1 MITVNSILAFLTAQA
16 TLLATPQGQVMLAN
30 DIAAF
35 TKLHTIMADL
45 LGKLAPAAQVAQPA
59 AVNPTPAPKPTA

>member
-59 AVNPTPAPKPTA
+59 AVNPTPLPLKAV